1 MNPNREERL
10 AETLPGRLTLW
21 AERRPHKVALRVKR
35 LGVWQEITWREYYR
49 SVQATAHALSYL
61 GASPG
66 DHIAILSENRPEWL
80 YVDLA
85 AQSIGARSVGIY
97 QTNPAVDVAYI
108 VNHSQSTILFCE
120 DQEQVD
126 KAVDVAAQ
134 TPGVKHVIVFEP
146 RGTRSYGDA
155 RIRPWDE
162 FLACGEELRGTNPS
176 WFDDRV
182 GERDPDEPA
191 MVVYTSG
198 TTGQP
203 KGAMLTSRNALSQE
217 PICSMLGVTSDDQ
230 LLSYLPLCHVAEK
243 IFTVFTPMLAGC
255 ITHFGES
262 IDTVR
267 EDIRDVSPTVFLG
280 VPRIWEKM
288 HASITVKMDDA
299 TWLKRKL
306 FAYFTRTGQA
316 IAMRRLEG
324 AMGWRDRI
332 LWATGHLLVYRPLQ
346 ERLGLRRCRLPV
358 SGAAPISPDL
368 LRWFHGVGIP
378 ILEGFGQ
385 TESSGVSHV
394 TRPNHVRLGTV
405 GQAFPNIECRTAED
419 GEVLIRGPVVFAG
432 YLHSPQATADT
443 VDREGWLHTGDIGT
457 IDDDGFLTITGRKKE
472 ILITSGGKNISP
484 ERVEN
489 ALKLSPFIS
498 EAVAVGDGQ
507 KFIGALVQIEYDIVG
522 NWAAQGRIQYTSY
535 GDLASKPE
543 VEKLVAT
550 EIDKSNE
557 FLSHAERVK
566 AFRILPKE
574 LHQDEGEMT
583 ATRKVRRRNV
593 HESYRALIESIFG
606 A

>member
-1 MNPNREERL
+1 MNPNREKRL
-10 AETLPGRLTLW
+10 AETLPGCLTLW
-21 AERRPHKVALRVKR
+21 AERQPHQVALRVKR
-35 LGVWQEITWREYYR
+35 FGVWQEITWREYYL

-108 VNHSQSTILFCE
+108 VNHSQSAILFCE

-134 TPGVKHVIVFEP
+134 TPGVKHVVVFEP

-162 FLACGEELRGTNPS
+162 FLACGDELRDTNPS

-203 KGAMLTSRNALSQE
+203 KGAMLTSRNALAQE
-217 PICSMLGVTSDDQ
+217 PICSLLDVTSEDQ

-255 ITHFGES
+255 VAHFGES

-288 HASITVKMDDA
+288 HASVTVKMDDA

-324 AMGWRDRI
+324 ALGWRDRI
-332 LWATGHLLVYRPLQ
+332 LWATGDLLVYRPLQ

-385 TESSGVSHV
+385 TESGGVSHI
-394 TRPNHVRLGTV
+394 TRPDHVRLGTV
-405 GQAFPNIECRTAED
+405 GQAFPNIECRTADD

-443 VDREGWLHTGDIGT
+443 VDREGWLHTGDLGT
-457 IDDDGFLTITGRKKE
+457 IDDEGFLTITGRKKE
-472 ILITSGGKNISP
+472 ILITKGGKNISQ

-489 ALKLSPFIS
+489 ALKMSPFIS

-574 LHQDEGEMT
+574 LHQDDGEMT

-593 HESYRALIESIFG
+593 HESYRALIESIYG